1 MSELSKQ
8 FLDVF
13 GRCFQNFNTLVRKY
27 YRSSDPIGNKISQ
40 SHFFERI
47 SSRRADRGKGVSE
60 MKAMPEP
67 TKQATI
73 TGPRAGAISGTVP
86 IGVLEVPV
94 GVWGSRRPA
103 SILDPSRQIDVFA
116 EETCTV
122 IVSPRGAVIR
132 LSAAV
137 DPDQMMMIANR
148 KSGQVMPCRVVKV
161 RSFPNAKGY
170 AEIEFLQPA
179 NGFWGSYVQQGTM
192 KLKGGA
198 SVALEGASKPNNGT
212 PRCEP
217 MQTSISTS
225 DAAPHKPH
233 ALASTPSEGFRNGS
247 LPKELISTRPNAAS
261 TPPTASQILRNK
273 VASIESKA
281 SQISSAE
288 KQTQRTAAVVNP
300 SESRFKTNKHSSY
313 DGGWWLLC
321 SSLGREFV
329 ARTTAVH
336 RASFSRRRIVFGWAA
351 AAALLIMGTTGF
363 VLLRHDA
370 TQTAEAPLTD
380 STPVASLVSPSAQ
393 TMLSSQPE
401 SNSTSARPE
410 LPIAKTEN
418 FPGTQARE
426 LADRVH
432 TSRQPARKPTAE
444 EKIPK
449 EKLLAPHFAANRAA
463 ASIGRDQAPDV
474 NGADSNGSASAIQ
487 GVLSAFLPRGGRV
500 KEPRLISS
508 SAPRY
513 PATARQAGIEGPV
526 TIDAVIDTTGKLTSM
541 TIVSGSPLLQQAA
554 LESLRTWKY
563 EPGYLDEK
571 PVSVKTSITVNFR
584 LR

>member
-1 MSELSKQ
+1 
-8 FLDVF
+8 
-13 GRCFQNFNTLVRKY
+13 
-27 YRSSDPIGNKISQ
+27 
-40 SHFFERI
+40 
-47 SSRRADRGKGVSE
+47 

-67 TKQATI
+67 TKQATT
-73 TGPRAGAISGTVP
+73 TGPQAGAISGTVP

-161 RSFPNAKGY
+161 RSFPNTKGY

-192 KLKGGA
+192 KLKGVA
-198 SVALEGASKPNNGT
+198 SVALEGASKPDNRT
-212 PRCEP
+212 ARSEP
-217 MQTSISTS
+217 IQTSISTS
-225 DAAPHKPH
+225 DAAPHQTH

-247 LPKELISTRPNAAS
+247 LPKELISVRPNAAS

-281 SQISSAE
+281 SQIASAE
-288 KQTQRTAAVVNP
+288 KQTQRTAAVANL

-321 SSLGREFV
+321 SSLGRQFV
-329 ARTTAVH
+329 ARATAVQ

-351 AAALLIMGTTGF
+351 AAALLIMGTTRF

-393 TMLSSQPE
+393 SMLSSQPE
-401 SNSTSARPE
+401 SNSRSARPE

-449 EKLLAPHFAANRAA
+449 EKLLAPHFTANRGA
-463 ASIGRDQAPDV
+463 ASIGRDQPPDV
-474 NGADSNGSASAIQ
+474 IGADSNASASAIQ

-526 TIDAVIDTTGKLTSM
+526 TIDAVIDTRGKLTSM
-541 TIVSGSPLLQQAA
+541 TIVSGSPMLQQAA
-554 LESLRTWKY
+554 LDSLRTWKY
-563 EPGYLDEK
+563 EPGYLDET

>member
-1 MSELSKQ
+1 
-8 FLDVF
+8 
-13 GRCFQNFNTLVRKY
+13 
-27 YRSSDPIGNKISQ
+27 
-40 SHFFERI
+40 
-47 SSRRADRGKGVSE
+47 
-60 MKAMPEP
+60 MPVP
-67 TKQATI
+67 TKQATR
-73 TGPRAGAISGTVP
+73 TGPQTGPISGTVP

-137 DPDQMMMIANR
+137 DPDQIMMIANR

-170 AEIEFLQPA
+170 AEIEFLQAA

-192 KLKGGA
+192 KLKGAA
-198 SVALEGASKPNNGT
+198 SAALEGATKPDTGT
-212 PRCEP
+212 TGREP

-225 DAAPHKPH
+225 DGAPHQTH
-233 ALASTPSEGFRNGS
+233 ALASTPSEGFWKGT
-247 LPKELISTRPNAAS
+247 LPKELISVRPNAAS
-261 TPPTASQILRNK
+261 TRPNASQILRNR
-273 VASIESKA
+273 VALIESKA
-281 SQISSAE
+281 SQIASAE
-288 KQTQRTAAVVNP
+288 KQTQRTAAVANP
-300 SESRFKTNKHSSY
+300 LESRFRTNKHSLN
-313 DGGWWLLC
+313 DGSWWLLC
-321 SSLGREFV
+321 SSLGRQFV
-329 ARTTAVH
+329 ARTTAVR
-336 RASFSRRRIVFGWAA
+336 RASFSRRGIVFGWAA
-351 AAALLIMGTTGF
+351 AAAVLIMGTTGF

-401 SNSTSARPE
+401 SNSRSARPE

-432 TSRQPARKPTAE
+432 ISRPPARKSTAE
-444 EKIPK
+444 EKVPK
-449 EKLLAPHFAANRAA
+449 EKLLAAPHFAANREAVP
-463 ASIGRDQAPDV
+463 IGRDQPPDV
-474 NGADSNGSASAIQ
+474 IGADSNASASAIQ

-513 PATARQAGIEGPV
+513 PATAKQAGIEGPV

-571 PVSVKTSITVNFR
+571 PVSVRTSITVNFR
-584 LR
+584 LH